1 MLAEAIPAHPDF
13 IELAKTFGVGIA
25 TMAGWIYFLLKDLRD
40 YKEKE
45 RVYSKELLDLSKE
58 NISTITSLTQV
69 VEAIAPAIT
78 ASSIENKAQLELAI
92 SRLKDHV
99 TNQCAI
105 IERALNNRQSNG

>member
-1 MLAEAIPAHPDF
+1 MLPEVIPPEPNLV
-13 IELAKTFGVGIA
+13 ELAKTFGVGIA
-25 TMAGWIYFLLKDLRD
+25 TMVGWIYFLIKDIKD

-45 RVYSKELLDLSKE
+45 RIYSRELLDLSKE

-78 ASSIENKAQLELAI
+78 AGSIENKAQLELAI

-105 IERALNNRQSNG
+105 IERALHNNKQ